1 MERRKRLAVVF
12 DGAGVIYEPVRIVK
26 DIERGEV
33 KQSKLSGIH
42 LADKVGGAFVM
53 LRAEIRELMR
63 GEECLEL
70 LSDFLKRK
78 RIPIVVVYKS
88 RHFSDEEVKRVV
100 LSDRVVKL
108 GDVHETISILLNFN
122 ILPVI
127 GTGLVVSVASHPST
141 TLSLSSSAS
150 SPSASSSSSAAT
162 MALREEEGIKY
173 VISGGLNLFQGAIRL
188 LEELRR
194 RDVAVFIASGD
205 RIEGEEVAPFFRGVP
220 PENIFGMLKPGD
232 KCRLVKRLRQ
242 RYEKVIMVGDDK
254 NDYYAMCA
262 ADIAVL
268 SLQIEAERPKELFD
282 VADFVVRDV
291 QEVEEI
297 VNNALSSSD
306 GVPKKDSGRK
316 GERRGDFALRDGIEK
331 CGSSGGGSDDGRGER
346 EREEQL

>member
-1 MERRKRLAVVF
+1 MERRNRLAVVF

-33 KQSKLSGIH
+33 RQSKLSGIH

-63 GEECLEL
+63 GEECLEP
-70 LSDFLKRK
+70 LSDFLKKK
-78 RIPIVVVYKS
+78 RVPIVVVYKS
-88 RHFSDEEVKRVV
+88 RHFSDEEVERVV
-100 LSDRVVKL
+100 LSDKRVKL
-108 GDVHETISILLNFN
+108 GDVHETISILLNCD

-127 GTGLVVSVASHPST
+127 GTGLVVSVVSHPSPS
-141 TLSLSSSAS
+141 LSLSSSAS
-150 SPSASSSSSAAT
+150 SSSSAAST
-162 MALREEEGIKY
+162 PALREGEGIKY

-194 RDVAVFIASGD
+194 RNVAVFIASGD

-291 QEVEEI
+291 QEVEGI

-306 GVPKKDSGRK
+306 GVPKKDIVRK
-316 GERRGDFALRDGIEK
+316 GERRGGFALRDGIEK
-331 CGSSGGGSDDGRGER
+331 CGGDGESDERAERER